1 MNILGEGFPKE
12 IINQV
17 QQRQKVY
24 GSGYAKGSTR
34 SIDDITYLN
43 ANTSWVKLSSSVN
56 INNQNIINNDSL
68 RAIPNIK
75 DNNLAKT
82 FVLFN
87 GTEGENVKNRGGIN
101 FSNEI
106 LGGNEVYGIGG
117 NEFGIKP
124 MMGIKSA
131 NIKFENRGSLRR
143 ASVQIKAFNKIQ
155 FDIID
160 ILYLRLGFSILLEW
174 GHSMYFDNTG
184 VLQKS
189 QDNSLSDDF
198 IYGTGKTVDGKTKIL
213 TYEDFL
219 KNIDNKR
226 ITSNGNYDA
235 MFAKVSNFHWSFIP
249 DGSYDITLDLVSIG
263 DVVESF
269 KINVLNSGIQI
280 LDKTNPDLA
289 KATSK
294 EVITLFANRNSIGKY
309 FYELSNNLIGK
320 PKVELDKNQ
329 PSDQDLVEAGF
340 SKEMTKSIGANIR
353 LNDLRSHLELAKAL
367 KKEDLVQSL
376 ESQIFQLLKE
386 ENG

>member
-1 MNILGEGFPKE
+1 MNVLGEGFPEE

-56 INNQNIINNDSL
+56 INNQRIINNDSL
-68 RAIPNIK
+68 KVIQNIK

-87 GTEGENVKNRGGIN
+87 GTEGKDFKNRGGIN

-117 NEFGIKP
+117 NEFGIRP

-131 NIKFENRGSLRR
+131 NVKFENRGSLRR

-160 ILYLRLGFSILLEW
+160 ILYLRLGFSVLLEW

-198 IYGTGKTVDGKTKIL
+198 IYGAGKTVDGQTKVL

-219 KNIDNKR
+219 KNIDRKR

-235 MFAKVSNFHWSFIP
+235 MFAKVCNFHWSFMS

-269 KINVLNSGIQI
+269 KINVLNSGIQT
-280 LDKTNPDLA
+280 LDKTNPDIDLA

-294 EVITLFANRNSIGKY
+294 EVITLFANRNSVGKY
-309 FYELSNNLIGK
+309 FYELSHNLIGK
-320 PKVELDKNQ
+320 YKSKEELDKKILQSTQEQNVLKDQ
-329 PSDQDLVEAGF
+329 PTFA
-340 SKEMTKSIGANIR
+340 KTRYKSI
-353 LNDLRSHLELAKAL
+353 
-367 KKEDLVQSL
+367 
-376 ESQIFQLLKE
+376 
-386 ENG
+386 

>member
-249 DGSYDITLDLVSIG
+249 DGSYDITLDLVNIG